1 MSKDLLEIQE
11 VKLKQ
16 PIYIIYEVQNENLVD
31 IYEIATSKIMLDSL
45 AKPNMYDKTVMQ
57 LDVVY
62 LAKLTDLNYNKL
74 IDEDESIK
82 IVSSKVNTEIKFL
95 NTINDMRKWQFTSIV
110 FSKNQPEHYFFR
122 LSDLREVE
130 DVHVKGIVDNNRK
143 KREKIKLI
151 DTLLRDNIHS
161 MLDSYGLV
169 LEGNSIVVKKDL
181 VQKLLNDHLAKVQN
195 DFKELG
201 INLNIK
207 DTSFLKTVAGT
218 LKVADLTESNFETK

>member
-1 MSKDLLEIQE
+1 MSKDLLSIEE
-11 VKLKQ
+11 VKLDQ

-31 IYEIATSKIMLDSL
+31 IYEIANSKIMLDSL
-45 AKPNMYDKTVMQ
+45 TKPNMYDKTVMR

-62 LAKLTDLNYNKL
+62 LAKLTDPNYNKL

-95 NTINDMRKWQFTSIV
+95 NTINNMRKWQFTSIV

-130 DVHVKGIVDNNRK
+130 DVHVKEIVDSNRK
-143 KREKIKLI
+143 KREKIKII

-161 MLDSYGLV
+161 MLDGYGLV

>member
-1 MSKDLLEIQE
+1 MSKDLLSIEE
-11 VKLKQ
+11 VKLDQ

-31 IYEIATSKIMLDSL
+31 VYEIATSKIMLDSL
-45 AKPNMYDKTVMQ
+45 AKANMYDKTVMQ
-57 LDVVY
+57 LDKVY
-62 LAKLTDLNYNKL
+62 LATLTEPDYDRL
-74 IDEDESIK
+74 IDEDEAIK

-95 NTINDMRKWQFTSIV
+95 NTINNMRKWQFSSIV
-110 FSKNQPEHYFFR
+110 FSKNQLQHHFFK

-130 DVHVKGIVDNNRK
+130 DVHVKEIVDSNRK
-143 KREKIKLI
+143 KREKIKII

-161 MLDSYGLV
+161 MLDGYGLV

-207 DTSFLKTVAGT
+207 DTSFLKTVAGI
-218 LKVADLTESNFETK
+218 LKVADLTESSFETK

>member
-1 MSKDLLEIQE
+1 MSKDLLSIEE
-11 VKLKQ
+11 VKLDQ
-16 PIYIIYEVQNENLVD
+16 PMYIIYEVQNENLVD
-31 IYEIATSKIMLDSL
+31 VYEIATSKIMLDSL
-45 AKPNMYDKTVMQ
+45 AKANMYDKTVMQ
-57 LDVVY
+57 LDKVY
-62 LAKLTDLNYNKL
+62 LANLTEPDYDRL
-74 IDEDESIK
+74 IDEDEAIK

-95 NTINDMRKWQFTSIV
+95 NTINNMRKWQFTSIV
-110 FSKNQPEHYFFR
+110 FSKNQPQHYFFR